1 MNFCVDCAIL
11 TSQDDRP
18 KNPVRH
24 APSKVAADFTKYSFG
39 ANDEKENNLCTARSI
54 GGGCRRGSVCAIQK
68 HGCCCDYDAGDLEDD
83 CDCCN
88 CELDGDCPVEDLD
101 NAEMPAVDVD
111 DAETG
116 EAAEAPAEDAPAEDA
131 DKSADK
137 TEA

>member
-1 MNFCVDCAIL
+1 MKKRTIFAL
-11 TSQDDRP
+11 LAAS
-18 KNPVRH
+18 
-24 APSKVAADFTKYSFG
+24 AAVAAG
-39 ANDEKENNLCTARSI
+39 AAYVLSRK
-54 GGGCRRGSVCAIQK
+54 K
-68 HGCCCDYDAGDLEDD
+68 HGCCSDYDAGDLEDD
-83 CDCCN
+83 CECCD